1 MTKPG
6 GELPE
11 VFQRART
18 TYPAE
23 SFQDTFLLFASF
35 ASSLM
40 GQQLLKE
47 ALLSKGKW
55 K

>member
-11 VFQRART
+11 VFQGART

-35 ASSLM
+35 VSSPD
-40 GQQLLKE
+40 GTTIIE
-47 ALLSKGKW
+47 GSVTI
-55 K
+55 